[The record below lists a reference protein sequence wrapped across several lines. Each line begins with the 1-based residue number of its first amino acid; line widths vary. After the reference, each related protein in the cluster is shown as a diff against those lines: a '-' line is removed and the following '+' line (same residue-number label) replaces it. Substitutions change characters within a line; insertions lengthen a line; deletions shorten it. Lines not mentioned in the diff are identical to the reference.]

1 MSRLQSSL
9 LKNSNLFKNGSDPMK
24 RQMILCCSVIAVVLL
39 AGFLTSVHARTY
51 DLSADFPNGDAGD
64 TNPSALG
71 WSLASDQH
79 DPAQMVYGF
88 WNDKGNDFI
97 GNSEHQYGWRRA
109 DNVAT
114 HRGWG
119 KMAAADVDVNGDGIA
134 KGYPN
139 NPNPFDLGEGDVIS
153 HGASPPTQAKWQA
166 SAATAGTYDVL
177 LSIWELR
184 NGSDPRVRLVSNIGG
199 VETELANTTVHNG
212 NHDRTNPKVLAG
224 AGAPLSVTLA
234 NGDFLRVD
242 VSDNYAGINF
252 SLVPEPSSLMLLS
265 LGAVALGM
273 IQRRRR

>member
-1 MSRLQSSL
+1 
-9 LKNSNLFKNGSDPMK
+9 MK
-24 RQMILCCSVIAVVLL
+24 LPSIHYRTTLVTAFVVLALSWAGAAHSLHGQVFDL
-39 AGFLTSVHARTY
+39 A
-51 DLSADFPNGDAGD
+51 DDFPNGDAGD

-79 DPAQMVYGF
+79 DPAAMVYGF

-109 DNVAT
+109 DNAST

-184 NGSDPRVRLVSNIGG
+184 NGGDPRVRLVSNIGG
-199 VETELANTTVHNG
+199 VETELANATVNNADG
-212 NHDRTNPKVLAG
+212 FNRTNPKVLAG

-234 NGDFLRVD
+234 DGDFLRVD